1 MSLRDEIAA
10 DFRNIHREL
19 PAYIELGGQ
28 RIPAMVSDCRDS
40 EDLLNGGF
48 SAVRGIEV
56 RVVDEDLPT
65 LPEPGDSLHYEGKAY
80 RISSVQVRKHLPIV
94 SIECQQV

>member
-19 PAYIELGGQ
+19 PASIELRGQ

-40 EDLLNGGF
+40 EDLLSGGF
-48 SAVRGIEV
+48 SPVRGIEA
-56 RVVDEDLPT
+56 RILEEELPT

>member
-10 DFRNIHREL
+10 DFRAIRREL
-19 PAYIELGGQ
+19 PAYVEVGGQ
-28 RIPAMVSDCRDS
+28 RIPAMVGDCRES

-65 LPEPGDSLHYEGKAY
+65 LPEPGDSLRYEGKAY

-94 SIECQQV
+94 SLECQQV